1 MHRSAALLP
10 LVVAIAAAGC
20 GGTDTAALEPVTVD
34 GAEYAYVMPEEI
46 AGGVVAMRF
55 RNVGQEIHE
64 FAFGRI
70 DGDHTIDEAID
81 DLFASDGDVPYLT
94 DLGGP
99 PLLSPGEEITIT
111 RTLEPGTYGLLCF
124 VPDAEGELH
133 LRLGMKRQFQ
143 VVGDTEA
150 ALPSPD
156 AVITATAKGFEVP
169 EIDAGTRTI
178 ELRNESGED
187 REWVLTAYAPGK
199 TAKDV
204 DAWAESGLKGDPP
217 AVFRGAMQSIPTG
230 TSVFVT
236 IELEAGTIYTLE
248 DLESGL
254 RAEIRPT

>member
-1 MHRSAALLP
+1 MRRSAALLP
-10 LVVAIAAAGC
+10 LAVALAVAGC
-20 GGTDTAALEPVTVD
+20 GGIDTATPAPITVD
-34 GAEYAYVMPEEI
+34 GADYAYVMPDTIE
-46 AGGVVAMRF
+46 GGVVAMRF
-55 RNVGQEIHE
+55 RNVGKELHE

-70 DGDHTIDEAID
+70 DGDHTIDEAIE

-111 RTLEPGTYGLLCF
+111 RKLEPGTYGLLCF
-124 VPDAEGELH
+124 VPNADGELH

-156 AVITATAKGFEVP
+156 AVITATANGFEVP
-169 EIDAGTRTI
+169 EIEAGTRTI
-178 ELRNESGED
+178 ELRNESGKD
-187 REWVLTAYAPGK
+187 REWVLTAYAPGN

-204 DAWAESGLKGDPP
+204 DVWAEGGLKGEAP
-217 AVFRGAMQSIPTG
+217 AIFHGAMQSIPTG
-230 TSVFVT
+230 TSVFAT
-236 IELEAGTIYTLE
+236 LALEAGTIYTLE

>member
-1 MHRSAALLP
+1 MRRSAALLP

-20 GGTDTAALEPVTVD
+20 GGADTAALEPVTVD
-34 GAEYAYVMPEEI
+34 GADYAYVMPDTIE
-46 AGGVVAMRF
+46 GGVVAMRF
-55 RNVGQEIHE
+55 RNVGKELHE

-70 DGDHTIDEAID
+70 DGDHTIDEAIE

-111 RTLEPGTYGLLCF
+111 RKLEPGTYGLLCF
-124 VPDAEGELH
+124 VPDAEGKLH

-143 VVGDTEA
+143 VVGDTDA
-150 ALPSPD
+150 TLPSPG
-156 AVITATAKGFEVP
+156 AVILGTAKGFDVP
-169 EIDAGTRTI
+169 EIEAGTRTI

-187 REWVLTAYAPGK
+187 REWVLTAYLPGK

-217 AVFRGAMQSIPTG
+217 AVFHGAMQSIPTG

-236 IELEAGTIYTLE
+236 IELEAGTVYTLE